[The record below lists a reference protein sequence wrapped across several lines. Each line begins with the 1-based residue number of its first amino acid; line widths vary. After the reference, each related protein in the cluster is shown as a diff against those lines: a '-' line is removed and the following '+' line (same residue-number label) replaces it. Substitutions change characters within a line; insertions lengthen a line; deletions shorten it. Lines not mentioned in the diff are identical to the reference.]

1 MHLNHII
8 KTPETFTYLPG
19 PTEQAVVYVGDY
31 SVVASIQLQP
41 GWELPA
47 GSAVTEKAHVFHI
60 PAFGPMNHPLT
71 AARDLVGGWQVTYE
85 HETYAL
91 EEFEAE
97 VDAQLTGDGEYSQW
111 NVDLKE
117 ALQGQTK
124 GLVKY
129 LYWLSREFQDAP
141 ASQFVEAQF
150 TRFMDDPV
158 FADLVLQI
166 EESHRVW
173 GPRDSK

>member
-31 SVVASIQLQP
+31 SVVANVQLQP

-85 HETYAL
+85 HEV
-91 EEFEAE
+91 AE
-97 VDAQLTGDGEYSQW
+97 IRMKAGLGASFRELADMFRVHPSTIGRI
-111 NVDLKE
+111 V
-117 ALQGQTK
+117 K
-124 GLVKY
+124 GVY
-129 LYWLSREFQDAP
+129 HQ
-141 ASQFVEAQF
+141 
-150 TRFMDDPV
+150 
-158 FADLVLQI
+158 
-166 EESHRVW
+166 
-173 GPRDSK
+173 

>member
-1 MHLNHII
+1 
-8 KTPETFTYLPG
+8 
-19 PTEQAVVYVGDY
+19 
-31 SVVASIQLQP
+31 
-41 GWELPA
+41 
-47 GSAVTEKAHVFHI
+47 
-60 PAFGPMNHPLT
+60 MNHPLT

-111 NVDLKE
+111 NTDLKE
-117 ALQGQTK
+117 ALRGQTK

-129 LYWLSREFQDAP
+129 LYWLSREFQNAP
-141 ASQFVEAQF
+141 TSQFVEAQF
-150 TRFMDDPV
+150 TRFMGDPV

-173 GPRDSK
+173 GLRDSK